1 VQHSLDHELGLAIGI
16 DRRSGSLLGDRHD
29 GRDTVGRTG
38 GRKDQAVDTI
48 AHHRIEQILGS
59 SNVVVK
65 IEARIAHRLWNE
77 RKGGEMH
84 YAFDP
89 GILAKAAIQRFRP
102 QEVTMK
108 EVGSAR
114 YRGEMPTAQVIED
127 DDVMPGLDQF
137 LRGDTANIAGPSG
150 YEYTHERLPSVLV
163 QARAISPNLLALV

>member
-1 VQHSLDHELGLAIGI
+1 
-16 DRRSGSLLGDRHD
+16 
-29 GRDTVGRTG
+29 
-38 GRKDQAVDTI
+38 
-48 AHHRIEQILGS
+48 
-59 SNVVVK
+59 
-65 IEARIAHRLWNE
+65 
-77 RKGGEMH
+77 MH